1 MGSANESPANHL
13 ALQRLRRVDP
23 NMDQYVRQLP
33 IGGGVVDVRRA
44 AHRDLRLF
52 APALSSAWP
61 MDEAPPFEKLLRAID
76 ETSGG
81 SARDHAKRF
90 DQRRR

>member
-1 MGSANESPANHL
+1 MGHANKSPANLL

-23 NMDQYVRQLP
+23 NMHQFAHQLP

-61 MDEAPPFEKLLRAID
+61 MDEAPPFEELLQAID
-76 ETSGG
+76 EMSGG
-81 SARDHAKRF
+81 SARGHSKRF
-90 DQRRR
+90 DQQRR